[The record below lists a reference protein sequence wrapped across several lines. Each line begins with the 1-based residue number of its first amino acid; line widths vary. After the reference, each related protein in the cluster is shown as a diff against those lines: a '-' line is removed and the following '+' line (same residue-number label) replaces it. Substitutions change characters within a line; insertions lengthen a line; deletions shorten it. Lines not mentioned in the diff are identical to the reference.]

1 MLVQGSLFM
10 TQVYIIAGIIITIIV
25 LICFIFIRQTITKRK
40 KEKMRLHRALDKRA
54 KDLVQMLNAFPPNF
68 LPQDLLVFLHRCIV
82 DTYEQLSKLSP
93 DEPEYLEH
101 FKAHTAHMEAAMR
114 APKTKSE
121 ASLQNSSQI
130 NEIRQYLNYL
140 GRFMQKWMQ
149 RGNISLKQYGNYK
162 DLLKKLITQ
171 LMVDNYSLSAKQ
183 AVQMDKTKLAIHYY
197 MLAKNLLTKEGL
209 IASKKNRLVMIDQ
222 ELATL
227 EKRLKDEEQE
237 AGHVAE
243 VSEQEED
250 TDESKQWKK
259 FDEDADWKKKN
270 VYD

>member
-1 MLVQGSLFM
+1 M
-10 TQVYIIAGIIITIIV
+10 TQVYIIAGIIIAIIV
-25 LICFIFIRQTITKRK
+25 LICFVFIRQTITKRH
-40 KEKMRLHRALDKRA
+40 KEKLRLHRALDKRA

-68 LPQDLLVFLHRCIV
+68 LPQDLLVFLYRCIV

-121 ASLQNSSQI
+121 VSLQSSTQI

-149 RGNISLKQYGNYK
+149 RGNLSSKQYANYK

-171 LMVDNYSLSAKQ
+171 LMIDNYVLSAKQ
-183 AVQMDKTKLAIHYY
+183 AVQMEKTKLAVHYY

-209 IASKKNRLVMIDQ
+209 LASKKNRLAVIDE
-222 ELATL
+222 ELSRL
-227 EKRLKDEEQE
+227 EKQLQ
-237 AGHVAE
+237 
-243 VSEQEED
+243 QEEETAPTVNEAAVED
-250 TDESKQWKK
+250 DSSDENKQWQKY
-259 FDEDADWKKKN
+259 DEDADWKKKN